1 MKRSSAILLWIS
13 LVWSFVGML
22 FGIFSAVL
30 IYQLLHPAAFVVPSA
45 SRVRLHQGTDS
56 IEVMRD
62 LDFAGGAVIHIS
74 PNIVCALIPIAAW
87 LVVWLTDREAVK
99 MPLGRLATWTGVA
112 YLFLVIVAL
121 VWLESLVTAS

>member
-22 FGIFSAVL
+22 FGIFSGIL
-30 IYQLLHPAAFVVPSA
+30 IYQLLHPATFVVPPESK
-45 SRVRLHQGTDS
+45 VRLHQGTDS

-74 PNIVCALIPIAAW
+74 PNIICALIPIAAW
-87 LVVWLTDREAVK
+87 LVVWLTDREAINL
-99 MPLGRLATWTGVA
+99 PLGRLATWMGA
-112 YLFLVIVAL
+112 LYLVFVIVAL
-121 VWLESLVTAS
+121 VWMECLVTAN